1 MKFTIGG
8 LFLPIRPVSTSYS
21 DREEYSVR
29 DNKSIELEKY
39 MCVRIRE
46 AAMAPI
52 LCKSRKYQA
61 RNTRRNVY
69 SCKEFYLKS
78 IRLCLSTLSLRTLGK
93 L

>member
-1 MKFTIGG
+1 MDYF
-8 LFLPIRPVSTSYS
+8 FLYVQSVHLIRV
-21 DREEYSVR
+21 EEYSVR

-78 IRLCLSTLSLRTLGK
+78 IRLAFRLHLYVLWENCRP
-93 L
+93 